1 MADISTYL
9 QAIMSAV
16 YGEDVRGSI
25 HDAIE
30 IINDVS
36 EVVLSTGTAVD
47 SASSSST
54 GFFPDTSLY
63 FNTSTKELWK
73 CIGTDSWQSQGLLK
87 GDAGVGIT
95 SIAKT
100 GTSGLIDTYTITYS
114 DGDTDTFTVT
124 NGADGTNGVGISSIE
139 KTGTAGLVDTYT
151 ITYTDGDTDTFTVTN
166 GADGVTGNKWYT
178 GTVISGKSVNPTI
191 FSGSGITE
199 AIVGDMYMNTSE
211 GAVYHC
217 TTGGAPSV
225 AAWVYD
231 FTISGGGAGATVL
244 SDLQDVDITSIAD
257 GQILVYS
264 SSGSKWINSSAL
276 SSKQDASTAVK
287 HTASTAV
294 GSGTQGVYIAS
305 DGTATAMTYEVNKTV
320 PSDAVFTDTTYSSE
334 SAVSGGTAVSLC
346 TTGEKYTWNQKVD
359 AVSVDGTGTASS
371 SVAHY
376 QRVGVTDAGAVS
388 PTYVEIDG
396 TKYMQQTVA
405 TTSTSATTVVTF
417 THADITDDSV
427 IDVYVSEWGL
437 VPDNVSC
444 ASGVGGADGTCAVTL
459 PVTTTAITDVVVRI
473 YIR

>member
-1 MADISTYL
+1 MADISQYL
-9 QAIMSAV
+9 QAILSAV

-36 EVVLSTGTAVD
+36 EVVLSTGTAVT

-63 FNTSTKELWK
+63 FNTNTKELWK

-87 GDAGVGIT
+87 GDDGVGIA
-95 SIAKT
+95 SI
-100 GTSGLIDTYTITYS
+100 S
-114 DGDTDTFTVT
+114 
-124 NGADGTNGVGISSIE
+124 

-166 GADGVTGNKWYT
+166 GANGVTGNKWYT
-178 GTVISGKSVNPTI
+178 GTAISGKSVNPTI

-199 AIVGDMYMNTSE
+199 ANVGDMYMNTSE

-231 FTISGGGAGATVL
+231 FTISGGGGGASVL

-276 SSKQDASTAVK
+276 SSKQDANTAVK
-287 HTASTAV
+287 HTANTAV
-294 GSGTQGVYIAS
+294 GLATRGVYVAA
-305 DGTATAMTYEVNKTV
+305 DGTATQMDYALNKTV
-320 PSDAVFTDTTYSSE
+320 PADAVFTDHTYSGSTGVKLSGSTFKAALQNE
-334 SAVSGGTAVSLC
+334 TQSALTAASKGNTANREYAVGLDANGDMSVNVPWVSDDWYSTTATVSSGSFSFSGLDD
-346 TTGEKYTWNQKVD
+346 TKGYGFKPFVQI
-359 AVSVDGTGTASS
+359 DGNSTNKNPSAQISSISGAGTASM
-371 SVAHY
+371 SVTY
-376 QRVGVTDAGAVS
+376 TTDADNGA
-388 PTYVEIDG
+388 
-396 TKYMQQTVA
+396 TVK
-405 TTSTSATTVVTF
+405 
-417 THADITDDSV
+417 
-427 IDVYVSEWGL
+427 L
-437 VPDNVSC
+437 
-444 ASGVGGADGTCAVTL
+444 
-459 PVTTTAITDVVVRI
+459 RI
-473 YIR
+473 IK